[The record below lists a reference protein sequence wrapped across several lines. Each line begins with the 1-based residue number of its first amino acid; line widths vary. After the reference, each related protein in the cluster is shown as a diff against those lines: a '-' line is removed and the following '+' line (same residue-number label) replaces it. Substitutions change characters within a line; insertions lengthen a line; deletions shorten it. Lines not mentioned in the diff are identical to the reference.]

1 MSADERELVRL
12 ASSGSGAPDDVR
24 RALEAASLDVPSNER
39 VEQMLARFPFPPP
52 NDGGAGPTEGGPSPS
67 GQAGAGVGASAAA
80 GASKAAGL
88 KLALALG
95 AVTVAAAGTVLAL
108 RAPPEPSPAA
118 PTQVAAPAP
127 ASDLPALEAT
137 NEQAFEGASGV
148 ASASARASAPVAAP
162 PALPKSA
169 ASAAASAAPSASAAP
184 PRAELEL
191 LKEAHQLRA
200 QDPSRALALVNE
212 HASAYPKS
220 AMGQER
226 EMIRIEALL
235 NSGKRAEAKALAD
248 AFRAKN
254 PTSAYARRLDALF
267 PP

>member
-1 MSADERELVRL
+1 MTSA
-12 ASSGSGAPDDVR
+12 S
-24 RALEAASLDVPSNER
+24 
-39 VEQMLARFPFPPP
+39 
-52 NDGGAGPTEGGPSPS
+52 
-67 GQAGAGVGASAAA
+67 AGVS
-80 GASKAAGL
+80 SS
-88 KLALALG
+88 
-95 AVTVAAAGTVLAL
+95 V
-108 RAPPEPSPAA
+108 AA
-118 PTQVAAPAP
+118 PT
-127 ASDLPALEAT
+127 
-137 NEQAFEGASGV
+137 
-148 ASASARASAPVAAP
+148 
-162 PALPKSA
+162 ALPKSGV
-169 ASAAASAAPSASAAP
+169 SAGASAAPSASAPP

-254 PTSAYARRLDALF
+254 PTSAYARRLDAFRRSRGRRQEARATRRAPKLARAAAVR
-267 PP
+267 